1 MTAALAPGTARPAVA
16 RQRLA
21 AAARTALVVVA
32 WLFAAG
38 VLGQALS
45 AGLAVFVG
53 PGYWARH
60 RAFVHTFEWLSV
72 AAVVLAHVGRTP
84 RAVKVA
90 AWLTVVLLFAQYA
103 TAHMLERPGRE
114 RLAALHPVSAMFLF
128 WTAAELVRGAMR
140 ARRVPGDGR
149 AGGDGRP

>member
-1 MTAALAPGTARPAVA
+1 MTAVPAPGGAGRAVA
-16 RQRLA
+16 HPRLA
-21 AAARTALVVVA
+21 AAARTALVGVA

-38 VLGQALS
+38 VLAQALT

-84 RAVKVA
+84 RTVKVR
-90 AWLTVVLLFAQYA
+90 AWMTVVLLFAQYT
-103 TAHMLERPGRE
+103 TAGMRERPGRE
-114 RLAALHPVSAMFLF
+114 RFAALHPISAMLLF
-128 WTAAELVRGAMR
+128 WTAAELVRGAVR
-140 ARRVPGDGR
+140 AWRVPGDAR
-149 AGGDGRP
+149 GGGGA